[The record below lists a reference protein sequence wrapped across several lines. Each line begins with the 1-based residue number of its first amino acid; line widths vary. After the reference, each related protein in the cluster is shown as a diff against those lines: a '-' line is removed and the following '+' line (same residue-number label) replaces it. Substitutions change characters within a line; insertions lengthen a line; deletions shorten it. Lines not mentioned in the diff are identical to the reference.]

1 MGTYGSTEEDIKA
14 YLGEH
19 VADFDVDG
27 VITDIRAA
35 GVTDIDAMD
44 GDDFV
49 SIIQAHDESGR
60 PSSLAVLRT
69 DAGMT
74 QVELAERVGV
84 GQSQIADWER
94 GRNVPSVQ
102 SCVRLALALGVDAGV
117 VVASAMQSD
126 R

>member
-1 MGTYGSTEEDIKA
+1 MSTYGSIEEDVKA
-14 YLGEH
+14 YLGDYID
-19 VADFDVDG
+19 DFDVDG
-27 VITDIRAA
+27 IVSDIRAA
-35 GVTDIDAMD
+35 GITDVDDMD
-44 GDDFV
+44 EDDFQAIV
-49 SIIQAHDESGR
+49 TAHDESGR

-102 SCVRLALALGVDAGV
+102 SCVKLAFALGVDAGV

>member
-1 MGTYGSTEEDIKA
+1 MGTYGSIKEDVKA
-14 YLGEH
+14 YLGDDVE
-19 VADFDVDG
+19 DFDIDG
-27 VITDIRAA
+27 IIIDIRAA
-35 GVTDIDAMD
+35 GITDIDDMD
-44 GDDFV
+44 EDDFQAIV
-49 SIIQAHDESGR
+49 KAHDESGR

-74 QVELAERVGV
+74 QRELAERVGV

-94 GRNVPSVQ
+94 GRNVPSVR
-102 SCVRLALALGVDAGV
+102 SCVKLALALGVDAGV